1 MERDV
6 LHHSPEL
13 SVALVIDEG
22 DVAHLELTTS
32 PQGAD
37 LTQLEDVIVIVDGQ
51 GVTVTPIDRGHARAT
66 LGPCDAL
73 WEGGFSLMV
82 RVGEWLDGWDF
93 GDELDEE
100 GDDEGDEDDDE
111 GEEHDD
117 GGDD

>member
-22 DVAHLELTTS
+22 DIAHLELTTS

-51 GVTVTPIDRGHARAT
+51 GVTVTPTDRGHARAAT
-66 LGPCDAL
+66 
-73 WEGGFSLMV
+73 
-82 RVGEWLDGWDF
+82 DGHARILCGMGQS
-93 GDELDEE
+93 GDQI
-100 GDDEGDEDDDE
+100 GAMG
-111 GEEHDD
+111 
-117 GGDD
+117 